1 MPIRKEHPA
10 WVRGKRWVRAGAA
23 GVALASAALAHAQ
36 APAPTPAPASKA
48 SDFQVQLW
56 ASSCMSCH
64 GPGGKAVGTGLA
76 IGGKPAQELYNKLL
90 GYKNGKLPATVMHQ
104 HAKGYSDEE
113 LSRIAEHFASLK

>member
-1 MPIRKEHPA
+1 MPIRK
-10 WVRGKRWVRAGAA
+10 VRPGWVRAMRWGVAGLALGGAA
-23 GVALASAALAHAQ
+23 VAQAQAQTNAQ
-36 APAPTPAPASKA
+36 APKA

-113 LSRIAEHFASLK
+113 LSRIADHFASLK

>member
-1 MPIRKEHPA
+1 MPVRVKRSA
-10 WVRGKRWVRAGAA
+10 WARAVQWGAAGWVLAGAA
-23 GVALASAALAHAQ
+23 AHAQ
-36 APAPTPAPASKA
+36 APKP

-113 LSRIAEHFASLK
+113 LSRIADHFASLK

>member
-1 MPIRKEHPA
+1 MPIRKA
-10 WVRGKRWVRAGAA
+10 QLLVARWARTGAVGLALTGAA
-23 GVALASAALAHAQ
+23 MVHAQ
-36 APAPTPAPASKA
+36 A
-48 SDFQVQLW
+48 QLW

-113 LSRIAEHFASLK
+113 LSRIADHFASLK

>member
-1 MPIRKEHPA
+1 MRRREEHPA
-10 WVRGKRWVRAGAA
+10 WVPGVRLARLVRVGAVGLALAGAA
-23 GVALASAALAHAQ
+23 IAHAQ
-36 APAPTPAPASKA
+36 APKP

-113 LSRIAEHFASLK
+113 LSRIADHFASLK

>member
-1 MPIRKEHPA
+1 MPIREGRPA
-10 WVRGKRWVRAGAA
+10 WARAVRTGAA
-23 GVALASAALAHAQ
+23 GLVLGGLSLAHAQ
-36 APAPTPAPASKA
+36 APAPKA

-113 LSRIAEHFASLK
+113 LSRIADHFASLK

>member
-1 MPIRKEHPA
+1 MPIREERPA
-10 WVRGKRWVRAGAA
+10 WARAVRTGAA
-23 GVALASAALAHAQ
+23 GLVLGGLSLAHAQ
-36 APAPTPAPASKA
+36 APAPKA

-104 HAKGYSDEE
+104 HAKGYSDDE
-113 LSRIAEHFASLK
+113 LARIAEHFASLK

>member
-1 MPIRKEHPA
+1 MPIRKA
-10 WVRGKRWVRAGAA
+10 QLLVARWARTGAVGLALTGAA
-23 GVALASAALAHAQ
+23 MVHAQ
-36 APAPTPAPASKA
+36 APAPASNV

-113 LSRIAEHFASLK
+113 LSRIADHFASLK

>member
-1 MPIRKEHPA
+1 MPVSRERTA
-10 WVRGKRWVRAGAA
+10 WARATRW
-23 GVALASAALAHAQ
+23 GVVSLALGGAALAQAQ
-36 APAPTPAPASKA
+36 APAPKV

-64 GPGGKAVGTGLA
+64 GPGGRAVGTGLTIA
-76 IGGKPAQELYNKLL
+76 ARPADELYNKLL
-90 GYKNGKLPATVMHQ
+90 GYKSGKVPATVMHQ

>member
-1 MPIRKEHPA
+1 MPIREERPA
-10 WVRGKRWVRAGAA
+10 WARAVRTGAA
-23 GVALASAALAHAQ
+23 GLVLGGLSLAHAQ
-36 APAPTPAPASKA
+36 APAPKA

-64 GPGGKAVGTGLA
+64 GPDGKAVGTGLA

-104 HAKGYSDEE
+104 HAKGYSDDE
-113 LSRIAEHFASLK
+113 LARIAEHFASLK

>member
-1 MPIRKEHPA
+1 MPRRKEHPA
-10 WVRGKRWVRAGAA
+10 RVPVGRMVRLVRVGAA
-23 GVALASAALAHAQ
+23 GLALGGAAMAHAQ
-36 APAPTPAPASKA
+36 ATAPKA

-64 GPGGKAVGTGLA
+64 GPDGKAVGTGLA
-76 IGGKPAQELYNKLL
+76 IGGKHAQELYNKLL

-113 LSRIAEHFASLK
+113 LSRIADHFASLK

>member
-1 MPIRKEHPA
+1 MPIRKQHPPGVHWA
-10 WVRGKRWVRAGAA
+10 RWLRMAVAGL
-23 GVALASAALAHAQ
+23 ALGSGAFVHAQ
-36 APAPTPAPASKA
+36 APAPASKV

-64 GPGGKAVGTGLA
+64 GPGGKAVGTGLS

-113 LSRIAEHFASLK
+113 LSRIADHFASLK